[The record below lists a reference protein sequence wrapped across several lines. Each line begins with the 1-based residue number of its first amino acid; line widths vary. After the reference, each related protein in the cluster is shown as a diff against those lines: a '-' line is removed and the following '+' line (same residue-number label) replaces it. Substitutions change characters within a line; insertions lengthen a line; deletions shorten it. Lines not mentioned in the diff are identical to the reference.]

1 MKSLLCKYYQPLRLE
16 KPSNFRLDRGNDIR
30 FAARSTKTEAAA
42 QAIFLHA
49 IGVGIIPGALWWQI
63 LACWRRHPLQRS
75 PPPAADASSSSERN
89 SRELQRRTHGEGS
102 LDRQAKSAA
111 GSRPCGDRG
120 HLGTSGMFAKE
131 R

>member
-1 MKSLLCKYYQPLRLE
+1 MRV
-16 KPSNFRLDRGNDIR
+16 LDRGKDIQ
-30 FAARSTKTEAAA
+30 FAARSSKKEAAA
-42 QAIFLHA
+42 QAIFLHE
-49 IGVGIIPGALWWQI
+49 IGDGIIPGALWW
-63 LACWRRHPLQRS
+63 
-75 PPPAADASSSSERN
+75 ERE

-102 LDRQAKSAA
+102 LDRQTKSAA